1 MTAIPVSEILVG
13 VYLGLLAGIFPA
25 FIAFSIGFGFK
36 YFTNVTVPGLGVV
49 VLGGGLAGI
58 SGGLMGLLDP
68 ALAESWTGI
77 IAVLVILMA
86 CLWAH
91 SQGDKLGTATP
102 RKLTLKSLR
111 ESKLSTDLA
120 ERVDSY
126 GQIRIR
132 PIGDVHDIEGYP
144 LLPDDLRE
152 AIFTGSWR
160 FPADLPLAELEDR
173 LEERLTTDYELA
185 DVSVTIGRKGRA
197 QIAAAPSAA
206 GLSRRVPA
214 GKRAVSIRTLLPT
227 GIARGDTVT
236 ITLPDGDVT
245 GPVVSAH
252 TVGVEESNDG
262 TKSEGGDETADDVDA
277 LADDETPAPTPKAPT
292 TTGGDGRVTVAVP
305 FDEAR
310 RVIATEFAKITVH
323 SRGKQREYEAI
334 GVLKQDG
341 NRFRKVTVGDGSS
354 LVGNTIG
361 AARIRDNYGVA
372 VLAIRRL
379 SERIVAPRGVTELN
393 AGDALIVVG
402 KRAQLEAFEEVAA

>member
-1 MTAIPVSEILVG
+1 MTSIPVSEILVG

-49 VLGGGLAGI
+49 VLGAGLAGI
-58 SGGLMGLLDP
+58 SGGLMGLMDP

-77 IAVLVILMA
+77 VAVLVVLMA

-132 PIGDVHDIEGYP
+132 PIGDVHDVEGYP
-144 LLPDDLRE
+144 PLPDDVRE
-152 AIFTGSWR
+152 EIYTGSWR
-160 FPADLPLAELEDR
+160 FPADLPLAELEAR
-173 LEERLTTDYELA
+173 LEERLLTDYELA
-185 DVSVTIGRKGRA
+185 DVSVTIDRKGRA

-227 GIARGDTVT
+227 GIARGDIVT
-236 ITLPDGDVT
+236 IALPDGEVT
-245 GPVVSAH
+245 GPVVGAH
-252 TVGVEESNDG
+252 TIGVEDSTEPPEDEES
-262 TKSEGGDETADDVDA
+262 DEIPADLD
-277 LADDETPAPTPKAPT
+277 APTPTLKAPT
-292 TTGGDGRVTVAVP
+292 TTGGEGRVTVAVP
-305 FDEAR
+305 LDEAR
-310 RVIATEFAKITVH
+310 RVIATEFARITVH

-334 GVLKQDG
+334 GVLKRDG
-341 NRFRKVTVGDGSS
+341 NGFRKVTVGEGSA
-354 LVGNTIG
+354 LVGDTIG

-393 AGDALIVVG
+393 AGDSLIVVG
-402 KRAQLEAFEEVAA
+402 KRPRLEAFEEVAA